1 MAKVPTITLTLRL
14 AQATHVLLEAAAEIE
29 CRSKA
34 NMVEWLIIQHGIA
47 KGIGIGKRPMAK
59 KKP

>member
-1 MAKVPTITLTLRL
+1 MAKEPTITLTLRL
-14 AQATHVLLEAAAEIE
+14 AQATHALLEAAAEME

-34 NMVEWLIIQHGIA
+34 NMVEWLIVQHGIA
-47 KGIGIGKRPMAK
+47 KGIGISKRPTGK